1 MKKII
6 SLLCLTIYLMASS
19 VLPACANS
27 ELPQITMA
35 INEEVFMVNGAEKQ
49 MTPPILV
56 LGKTYVNLYDVAPL
70 LGMKVSWIEAEV
82 GFFRVTGTGI
92 STDFILISQWDDLT
106 RLPYRFVVKDGCI
119 YVSLRELCDL
129 AGSPLSY
136 TNGLI
141 TLGNSPAKNHPS
153 FLKIDTTNQD
163 DYVYQKY
170 PAPFTYLVNPYQ
182 TYSYEMMQAD
192 AKSLQ
197 AMYPDL
203 VKLSSIG
210 KSVEGRDLLLI
221 EFGRGDNRIFVNG
234 AHHAREYITATYL
247 MYAIDRYAYAY
258 RVGSMWG
265 QYSPKEILDNITFC
279 IVPMVNPDGVN
290 LVQNGISATQHADEL
305 AQMKIYEGAKYCYSA
320 WKANIRGV
328 DLNRNYSLFWDP
340 EDNQNPR
347 GSNGFQGDAP
357 CTEPEVRAVSRYVD
371 NNPFEAYVAFHT
383 QGEVFY
389 WADNPVNP
397 THIDRL
403 IIKDTGFEKMKEDN
417 SALTGTFFNYVYYQ
431 YQKPTLTVELCP
443 YVGNYPYPNG
453 NFDKVW
459 NPAKNILLLVG
470 NEILYQNS
478 LQ

>member
-1 MKKII
+1 MKK
-6 SLLCLTIYLMASS
+6 LLTLILLTICLFSAFQLS
-19 VLPACANS
+19 AAAQNDG
-27 ELPQITMA
+27 ITMA
-35 INEEVFMVNGAEKQ
+35 LHNKTLLANGAEKQ
-49 MTPPILV
+49 MAPPV
-56 LGKTYVNLYDVAPL
+56 FVFGKTYVDLYAVAPL
-70 LGMKVSWIEAEV
+70 LGMDVSWIEAEV
-82 GFFRVTGTGI
+82 GFFRVTGAGI
-92 STDFILISQWDDLT
+92 STDFILISQWEELT
-106 RLPYRFVVKDGCI
+106 CLPYRFFVKDGSI

-129 AGSPLSY
+129 AGYPITY

-141 TLGNSPAKNHPS
+141 TLGATQHQSHPD
-153 FLKIDTTNQD
+153 FFRIDTTADD

-170 PAPFTYLVNPYQ
+170 HAPFTYLVNPYRA
-182 TYSYEMMQAD
+182 YSYEMMQED

-203 VKLSSIG
+203 IKLSSIG

-221 EFGRGDNRIFVNG
+221 EFGRGDTRIFVNG

-258 RVGSMWG
+258 RSGSMWG
-265 QYSPKEILDNITFC
+265 EYSPKEILDNITFC

-290 LVQNGISATQHADEL
+290 LVQNGISATQHANEL
-305 AQMKIYEGAKYCYSA
+305 SQMRIYEGAKYGYSA

-340 EDNQNPR
+340 EDNKNPR

-357 CTEPEVRAVSRYVD
+357 CTEPEVLAVSRYVD

-389 WADNPVNP
+389 WADNPVHP
-397 THIDRL
+397 THIDHL
-403 IIKDTGFEKMKEDN
+403 IAKDTGFEKMKEDD
-417 SALTGTFFNYVYYQ
+417 SALSGTFFNYVYYQ

-459 NPAKNILLLVG
+459 KPAKNILLLVG